1 MNKKRIQQI
10 KCLFTLFFVVCA
22 SFYATRSYAQ
32 NNAVTIRLSGVSMER
47 VMNEI
52 ENQTNYLFLS
62 NKDVDINSVVSVDV
76 EARPLSEAL
85 AQMVRGT
92 DVVYRF
98 DGKYILLSKADRRPV
113 TVKGVVT
120 DADGAPVIGASVI
133 VKGTT
138 VGASTNTD
146 GSFSLQVPPPAE
158 NAVLTVTY
166 LGYEPVDVTVG
177 SRTDFRITLRDSAV
191 AVENVVVTALG
202 IKRQEKALSYN
213 VQQVKSEELTT
224 VKDANFMNSLVGK
237 VAGVQINSGAS
248 GPGAS
253 ARVVMRGEKSIEK
266 GNNVLY
272 VIDGIPM
279 YNHSFGGDGG
289 TYAKQA
295 GSESAADINPE
306 DIESIN
312 MLTGPSAAALY
323 GSDAA
328 NGVVVINTKR
338 GVKDRTVVTVSNSTT
353 FSKVYRLPDM
363 QNSYGTS
370 SGLMNWGEKYA
381 STFDAK
387 KFFNTGTN
395 IINSVSV
402 STGNEKNQTYISA
415 STTNTAGIIPENTY
429 DRYNFTARNTTSF
442 AKDKLVLDL
451 GASFI
456 IQHDENMV
464 TQGKYYNPLPALYL
478 FPRSDD
484 FDEIRLFERW
494 DPVRGY
500 MVQYWPYGEGAHSL
514 QNPYWIQNR
523 MNRETSKRRYMLN
536 ASLRWNITDWMNVSG
551 RVRVDNS
558 EYRIK
563 QKLYA
568 STLTTFCGTNGGYE
582 DQTQHDRSFY
592 GDVMLNIDKT
602 FGDDWTLNANIGAS
616 INDQRY
622 EQAGVAGDLL
632 LTNHFAMNNLNYQE
646 KFKPL
651 QEGWH
656 DQTQAIF
663 ASVEVG
669 WRSMLYLTVTG
680 RNDWASQ
687 LAYSKNSSFFYPSV
701 GLSAVVSNMVN
712 MPEWF
717 TFLKVRGS
725 YSKVASAFARYLSNP
740 AYSFNNQT
748 HNWSKPSTY
757 PAYNLKPE
765 DTKSWEIG
773 LNARFLNH
781 INLDVTYYRSN
792 TYHQTIYAPLPSSSG
807 YNQVVVQAGD
817 VQNQGVELALGYNNK
832 WNDFTWSSSYT
843 FTLNRN
849 EIKRLAAGEVNPV
862 TGETITDNE
871 IQKDWL
877 GASNVAPQVI
887 LRPGGSMSDIYV
899 NHELKRDLNGNIEI
913 DPSTGNLSIAETDF
927 RKVGQLSPRYTMGWS
942 NSFGYK
948 GIELGAVLTA
958 RIGGLTYSAT
968 QGVLDYYGASQA
980 TLGVLYSSGASPA
993 PADARDR
1000 GGIPINYGTVDPQK
1014 YYSAISTAEG
1024 GYGAYYLYSAT
1035 NVRLQELSL
1044 QYTLPARW
1052 FRNKARLTVGFVAK
1066 NLWMI
1071 YCKAPFD
1078 PEISAATDNAY
1089 YQGVD
1094 YFMQPSTRNFG
1105 FNVKLQF

>member
-32 NNAVTIRLSGVSMER
+32 NTAVTIRLSGVSMER

-948 GIELGAVLTA
+948 GIELGRGPHGPNRRPDLLGHAGRAGLLRRVAGHGRRARPRRHSDQLRHRRSPEVLFGDFDGRGRLRSLLPLQRHQRTPAGAEPAVYAAGAVVPQQSQTDG
-958 RIGGLTYSAT
+958 RIRRQEPLDDLLQGAVRPRNLGGDGQRL
-968 QGVLDYYGASQA
+968 L
-980 TLGVLYSSGASPA
+980 SG
-993 PADARDR
+993 R
-1000 GGIPINYGTVDPQK
+1000 GLLH
-1014 YYSAISTAEG
+1014 AAEH
-1024 GYGAYYLYSAT
+1024 AQF
-1035 NVRLQELSL
+1035 RL
-1044 QYTLPARW
+1044 
-1052 FRNKARLTVGFVAK
+1052 
-1066 NLWMI
+1066 
-1071 YCKAPFD
+1071 
-1078 PEISAATDNAY
+1078 
-1089 YQGVD
+1089 
-1094 YFMQPSTRNFG
+1094 
-1105 FNVKLQF
+1105 

>member
-456 IQHDENMV
+456 IQ
-464 TQGKYYNPLPALYL
+464 LYL

-980 TLGVLYSSGASPA
+980 T
-993 PADARDR
+993 ADARDR

>member
-32 NNAVTIRLSGVSMER
+32 NTAVTIRLSGVSMER

-402 STGNEKNQTYISA
+402 STGNEKNQTYIS
-415 STTNTAGIIPENTY
+415 AGIIPENTY

-980 TLGVLYSSGASPA
+980 T
-993 PADARDR
+993 ADARDR

>member
-622 EQAGVAGDLL
+622 EHLL

-980 TLGVLYSSGASPA
+980 T
-993 PADARDR
+993 ADARDR

>member
-1 MNKKRIQQI
+1 MPVY
-10 KCLFTLFFVVCA
+10 TLFVVCA

-146 GSFSLQVPPPAE
+146 GSFSLQVPPAE

-370 SGLMNWGEKYA
+370 SGLMNWGEKSA

-494 DPVRGY
+494 DPC
-500 MVQYWPYGEGAHSL
+500 A
-514 QNPYWIQNR
+514 
-523 MNRETSKRRYMLN
+523 
-536 ASLRWNITDWMNVSG
+536 
-551 RVRVDNS
+551 
-558 EYRIK
+558 
-563 QKLYA
+563 
-568 STLTTFCGTNGGYE
+568 
-582 DQTQHDRSFY
+582 
-592 GDVMLNIDKT
+592 
-602 FGDDWTLNANIGAS
+602 
-616 INDQRY
+616 
-622 EQAGVAGDLL
+622 
-632 LTNHFAMNNLNYQE
+632 
-646 KFKPL
+646 
-651 QEGWH
+651 
-656 DQTQAIF
+656 AI
-663 ASVEVG
+663 
-669 WRSMLYLTVTG
+669 WC
-680 RNDWASQ
+680 
-687 LAYSKNSSFFYPSV
+687 
-701 GLSAVVSNMVN
+701 
-712 MPEWF
+712 
-717 TFLKVRGS
+717 
-725 YSKVASAFARYLSNP
+725 
-740 AYSFNNQT
+740 
-748 HNWSKPSTY
+748 
-757 PAYNLKPE
+757 
-765 DTKSWEIG
+765 
-773 LNARFLNH
+773 
-781 INLDVTYYRSN
+781 
-792 TYHQTIYAPLPSSSG
+792 
-807 YNQVVVQAGD
+807 
-817 VQNQGVELALGYNNK
+817 
-832 WNDFTWSSSYT
+832 
-843 FTLNRN
+843 
-849 EIKRLAAGEVNPV
+849 
-862 TGETITDNE
+862 
-871 IQKDWL
+871 
-877 GASNVAPQVI
+877 
-887 LRPGGSMSDIYV
+887 
-899 NHELKRDLNGNIEI
+899 
-913 DPSTGNLSIAETDF
+913 STG
-927 RKVGQLSPRYTMGWS
+927 
-942 NSFGYK
+942 
-948 GIELGAVLTA
+948 LTA
-958 RIGGLTYSAT
+958 RARIRCRTPIGF
-968 QGVLDYYGASQA
+968 
-980 TLGVLYSSGASPA
+980 
-993 PADARDR
+993 R
-1000 GGIPINYGTVDPQK
+1000 
-1014 YYSAISTAEG
+1014 TA
-1024 GYGAYYLYSAT
+1024 
-1035 NVRLQELSL
+1035 
-1044 QYTLPARW
+1044 
-1052 FRNKARLTVGFVAK
+1052 
-1066 NLWMI
+1066 
-1071 YCKAPFD
+1071 
-1078 PEISAATDNAY
+1078 
-1089 YQGVD
+1089 
-1094 YFMQPSTRNFG
+1094 
-1105 FNVKLQF
+1105 

>member
-158 NAVLTVTY
+158 NAVLIVTY

-817 VQNQGVELALGYNNK
+817 VQNQGVELALGYNN
-832 WNDFTWSSSYT
+832 
-843 FTLNRN
+843 
-849 EIKRLAAGEVNPV
+849 
-862 TGETITDNE
+862 
-871 IQKDWL
+871 
-877 GASNVAPQVI
+877 
-887 LRPGGSMSDIYV
+887 
-899 NHELKRDLNGNIEI
+899 
-913 DPSTGNLSIAETDF
+913 
-927 RKVGQLSPRYTMGWS
+927 
-942 NSFGYK
+942 
-948 GIELGAVLTA
+948 
-958 RIGGLTYSAT
+958 
-968 QGVLDYYGASQA
+968 
-980 TLGVLYSSGASPA
+980 
-993 PADARDR
+993 
-1000 GGIPINYGTVDPQK
+1000 
-1014 YYSAISTAEG
+1014 
-1024 GYGAYYLYSAT
+1024 
-1035 NVRLQELSL
+1035 
-1044 QYTLPARW
+1044 
-1052 FRNKARLTVGFVAK
+1052 
-1066 NLWMI
+1066 
-1071 YCKAPFD
+1071 
-1078 PEISAATDNAY
+1078 
-1089 YQGVD
+1089 
-1094 YFMQPSTRNFG
+1094 
-1105 FNVKLQF
+1105 

>member
-32 NNAVTIRLSGVSMER
+32 NTAVTIRLSGVSMER

-968 QGVLDYYGASQA
+968 HA
-980 TLGVLYSSGASPA
+980 TAAAFRSTTA
-993 PADARDR
+993 PS
-1000 GGIPINYGTVDPQK
+1000 IPRSTIRRFRRPRAVTEP
-1014 YYSAISTAEG
+1014 ITSTAPPT
-1024 GYGAYYLYSAT
+1024 YACRS
-1035 NVRLQELSL
+1035 
-1044 QYTLPARW
+1044 
-1052 FRNKARLTVGFVAK
+1052 
-1066 NLWMI
+1066 
-1071 YCKAPFD
+1071 
-1078 PEISAATDNAY
+1078 
-1089 YQGVD
+1089 
-1094 YFMQPSTRNFG
+1094 
-1105 FNVKLQF
+1105 

>member
-158 NAVLTVTY
+158 NAVLIVTY

-370 SGLMNWGEKYA
+370 SGLMNWGEKSA

-948 GIELGAVLTA
+948 GIELG
-958 RIGGLTYSAT
+958 GLTYSAT

-980 TLGVLYSSGASPA
+980 T
-993 PADARDR
+993 ADARDR